1 MHQLFEEHLE
11 LLQGQDK
18 AEGTI
23 QQYKGGLGAFSD
35 WLGEEEKEPTEVST
49 RDIQRYLSWLK
60 NDREYASGT
69 IRGYA
74 SCISVFFENLENTG
88 VIEEDPTEPVK
99 VSDYA
104 SGETRKQQETKE
116 RRVWLSQEEMSQLVE
131 NVPAPTVRN
140 RLLVLFQYFTGLRRQ
155 EVVDVKLED
164 IDREERMVKVQGK
177 GNVLN
182 TAFWQPKLDGL
193 LTAWLDG
200 GHRNSSPYAEESEY
214 LFLSE
219 AAPKLSGE
227 YLNTVVRRG
236 AEKAGLQ
243 EILYRDANDRPRYKY
258 TSHALRHS
266 FAMHWLQN
274 GGSLGTLSKQ
284 MAHSSITTTEIYG
297 EILDER
303 AKEEYEQYAPDID
316 FSF

>member
-1 MHQLFEEHLE
+1 MHEIFDDHLD
-11 LLQGQDK
+11 LLRGQDK
-18 AEGTI
+18 AKGTI
-23 QQYKGGLGAFSD
+23 KQYQGGLKAYSEWLEEQGIEPEGA
-35 WLGEEEKEPTEVST
+35 ST
-49 RDIQRYLSWLK
+49 RDIQRYLSFLK
-60 NDREYASGT
+60 NEREYAPGT
-69 IRGYA
+69 VRGYY
-74 SCISVFFENLENTG
+74 SCISGFYKNLDNTG
-88 VIEEDPTEPVK
+88 VIEEDPTEGITL
-99 VSDYA
+99 SNYA
-104 SGETRKQQETKE
+104 SRETRKQQETKE

-164 IDREERMVKVQGK
+164 IDRKERMVKVQGK

-182 TAFWQPKLDGL
+182 TAFWQPKMDGL

-200 GHRNSSPYAEESEY
+200 GYRGSSPHAEESPY
-214 LFLSE
+214 LFLSQ
-219 AAPKLSGE
+219 AAPQLSGE
-227 YLNTVVRRG
+227 YVNRIVKEAAEEAGIQEVLFEDARG
-236 AEKAGLQ
+236 
-243 EILYRDANDRPRYKY
+243 RSHYKY

-274 GGSLGTLSKQ
+274 GGSLATLSKQ

-303 AKEEYEQYAPDID
+303 AKEEYDQYAPDID
-316 FSF
+316 LSF